1 LSLSTLISDTQNIFK
16 CAASVAPVTD
26 WTLYDTYYTERYMG
40 LLDNNIHGYNRA
52 RVFDRLNNIKKYN
65 KKYFVAHGTHDD
77 NVHFQQSML
86 LSAALEEK
94 DILFRQHA
102 YPDQDHGIG
111 AYHQHLYH
119 TLTDFFQNDCFR
131 DVING

>member
-1 LSLSTLISDTQNIFK
+1 MNALILENTPSSLS
-16 CAASVAPVTD
+16 
-26 WTLYDTYYTERYMG
+26 M
-40 LLDNNIHGYNRA
+40 
-52 RVFDRLNNIKKYN
+52 
-65 KKYFVAHGTHDD
+65 
-77 NVHFQQSML
+77 FQL

-119 TLTDFFQNDCFR
+119 TLTDFFKNDCFR
-131 DVING
+131 DVTTG

>member
-1 LSLSTLISDTQNIFK
+1 VYL
-16 CAASVAPVTD
+16 
-26 WTLYDTYYTERYMG
+26 LYKKFQTYNFILFE
-40 LLDNNIHGYNRA
+40 
-52 RVFDRLNNIKKYN
+52 
-65 KKYFVAHGTHDD
+65 
-77 NVHFQQSML
+77 QL

-131 DVING
+131 DVAKG